1 MLKQPIYERFALCNP
16 GSYGQWGHEEKWVS
30 RGRGHPRIRDRVIEV
45 LVRAHPPKN
54 GELVY
59 VLAVGAGGGLL
70 DIWDVEGLE
79 DG

>member
-1 MLKQPIYERFALCNP
+1 M
-16 GSYGQWGHEEKWVS
+16 
-30 RGRGHPRIRDRVIEV
+30 EV
-45 LVRAHPPKN
+45 LVRAHPSKD

-59 VLAVGAGGGLL
+59 VLAVGAGGGVL